1 VLQIGTSLREAR
13 ERRGLE
19 LADVERETRV
29 RARYLRALEEERF
42 DQLPPGAYRRT
53 FLRGYANFLGLD
65 ADAFA
70 DEYVSRFERLED
82 AERVALPV
90 PARVR
95 RLPGRG
101 SVALAGAAVL
111 TVALVAWLVPGNQT
125 HHSTRPS
132 LATRAAVAHPHLTTH
147 RHAATRPSPARVVRI
162 VLSAAHGNCWL
173 LLRRGSQQGQPLY
186 EGMLQQGRA
195 LALRGTSLWTRIGA
209 PWNLTLT
216 VNGTPQQL
224 PAQTG
229 NVLIDQ
235 HGPSRPLRQ
244 RPQPR
249 ARAAESAR
257 PDVHRLRALRG
268 LHRLRPYTRLNYR
281 ADTRPRSASTLRR
294 DEDRVDHAR
303 ACRFADPRPRAER
316 PLGPWRGGA
325 RPGHI
330 TPRLTESV
338 PPPLRTGKSV
348 TGWAITG
355 EAYAAAPVQARK
367 SLVLSGFAS
376 AIACRRA
383 SASRSAMYPGV
394 PGC

>member
-1 VLQIGTSLREAR
+1 MRLTLEPPDEFAHPTGVSRGQEGARVLQIGTSLREAR

-70 DEYVSRFERLED
+70 AEYVSRFERLEG

-90 PARVR
+90 PTRVR

-111 TVALVAWLVPGNQT
+111 TVALVAWLVPGNQA

-195 LALRGTSLWTRIGA
+195 LALRGTSLWARIGA

-235 HGPSRPLRQ
+235 HGAHP
-244 RPQPR
+244 
-249 ARAAESAR
+249 
-257 PDVHRLRALRG
+257 
-268 LHRLRPYTRLNYR
+268 
-281 ADTRPRSASTLRR
+281 
-294 DEDRVDHAR
+294 
-303 ACRFADPRPRAER
+303 
-316 PLGPWRGGA
+316 
-325 RPGHI
+325 
-330 TPRLTESV
+330 
-338 PPPLRTGKSV
+338 
-348 TGWAITG
+348 
-355 EAYAAAPVQARK
+355 AP
-367 SLVLSGFAS
+367 
-376 AIACRRA
+376 
-383 SASRSAMYPGV
+383 
-394 PGC
+394 